1 MDVHGNAGYCTICD
15 QPSYFVER
23 GAWLRDQ
30 YVCLRCNSVPRARAL
45 MLLVQLTCPDWRTQ
59 DVYESSPAAALS
71 AKLSNDSG
79 SYTWSHFVPT
89 QPRGSVVDNLRSEN
103 LECLTFE
110 DEQFDIVITQDV
122 FEHVL
127 RPDLA
132 FREIARVLRPGGRH
146 VFTVPL
152 YQRPT
157 TLVRATPGPDG
168 PLLSLP
174 AEYHGDPVNEN
185 GSLVVR
191 EWGDD
196 IVDFVKEH
204 SDMDTERHAFSDRQ
218 LGLDGEFLDVL
229 VSAKAP

>member
-1 MDVHGNAGYCTICD
+1 
-15 QPSYFVER
+15 
-23 GAWLRDQ
+23 
-30 YVCLRCNSVPRARAL
+30 
-45 MLLVQLTCPDWRTQ
+45 MLLVQLTCPDWRTR

-71 AKLSNDSG
+71 TKLANESG
-79 SYTWSHFVPT
+79 SYTWSHFVPA
-89 QPRGSVVDNLRSEN
+89 QALGSVVDNLRSEN
-103 LECLTFE
+103 LERLTFE

-122 FEHVL
+122 LEHVL
-127 RPDLA
+127 LPDLA

-146 VFTVPL
+146 IFTVPL

-157 TLVRATPGPDG
+157 TVVRATPGPDG

-174 AEYHGDPVNEN
+174 AEYHGDPVNES

-196 IVDFVKEH
+196 IVDFIKEH
-204 SDMDTERHAFSDRQ
+204 SGLDTQRHTVSDRE

-229 VSAKAP
+229 VSVKAA